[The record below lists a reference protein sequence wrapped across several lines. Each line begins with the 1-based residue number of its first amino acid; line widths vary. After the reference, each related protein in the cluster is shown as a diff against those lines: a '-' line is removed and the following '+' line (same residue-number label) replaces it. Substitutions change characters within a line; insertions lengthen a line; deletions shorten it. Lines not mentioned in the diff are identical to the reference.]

1 MNTVL
6 GRRLY
11 RHRWLYVMMLP
22 SLVYY
27 IVYKYIP
34 MFGLVIAFKD
44 YRIMDGLWHSSWVG
58 LAHFKEV
65 FGNRDF
71 VSLLRNTLVISGYK
85 MVFGTLPELFLALL
99 LNEVRVRW
107 YKKTVQTIVYF
118 PYFLSWVI
126 IYGILLMF
134 LSPSTGLINDLLK
147 EWGLKP
153 ISFLTSNDWFR
164 SILVSSEI
172 WKDVGFGS
180 IIYLAAIAGI
190 DPHLYEAATMD
201 GAGRWRR
208 MWHITVPSIMNVFV
222 LLMILKVGH
231 ILDAGFSQIY
241 VLYNSLVYKTA
252 DIIDT
257 WVFRRGL
264 EQMQYSYAT
273 AVGLFKSVV
282 GLILIFV
289 TNKIAKKFGQ
299 AGIW

>member
-1 MNTVL
+1 
-6 GRRLY
+6 
-11 RHRWLYVMMLP
+11 MMLP

-65 FGNRDF
+65 FSNRDF

-85 MVFGTLPELFLALL
+85 IIFGTIPELFLALL

-107 YKKTVQTIVYF
+107 YKKAVQTIVYF

-134 LSPSTGLINDLLK
+134 LSPSTGLINDILK

-164 SILVSSEI
+164 SVLVSSEI

-180 IIYLAAIAGI
+180 IIYLAAIAGV

-208 MWHITVPSIMNVFV
+208 MWHITVPGIRNVFV

-273 AVGLFKSVV
+273 AVGLFKSFV

-299 AGIW
+299 TGIW

>member
-1 MNTVL
+1 
-6 GRRLY
+6 
-11 RHRWLYVMMLP
+11 MMLP